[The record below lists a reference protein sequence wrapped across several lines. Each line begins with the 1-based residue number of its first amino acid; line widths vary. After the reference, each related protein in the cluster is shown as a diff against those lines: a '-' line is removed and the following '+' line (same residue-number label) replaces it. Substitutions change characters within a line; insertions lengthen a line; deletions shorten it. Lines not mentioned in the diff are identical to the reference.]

1 MQGRHMKPARYL
13 VATLFAA
20 LLAVAG
26 CDRSPDVAV
35 VDVDAVAKAI
45 GRDEVV
51 KQQMQAAREQLA
63 QQLNQHAEALKQRLE
78 QTPSQETEAA
88 ARRDWQQAMSLAEQ
102 RAREY
107 QLVLI
112 AEFTEQLRPVTEKI
126 ARAHGVRV
134 VFSAKTSTLWFEP
147 EADLTGAVIAE
158 LRANPLPAP
167 RHATPEAK
175 PQSAPEEPPPNQ

>member
-1 MQGRHMKPARYL
+1 MSTLRYL
-13 VATLFAA
+13 TVV
-20 LLAVAG
+20 LLAAMALAG
-26 CDRSPDVAV
+26 CDRSPEVAV
-35 VDVDAVAKAI
+35 IDVDAVAKAI
-45 GRDEVV
+45 GRDEVI

-63 QQLNQHAEALKQRLE
+63 QQLSQRAEVLKERLE
-78 QTPSQETEAA
+78 QTPSQESEAE
-88 ARRDWQQAMSLAEQ
+88 ARRVWQQAMTLAEQ

-134 VFSAKTSTLWFEP
+134 VFSARTSTVWFEP

-158 LRANPLPAP
+158 LRANPLPAT
-167 RHATPEAK
+167 RHTTFDAK
-175 PQSAPEEPPPNQ
+175 PPSAPEEPPPDH